1 MRILQVRFKNLNS
14 LAGEWLIDFTH
25 PAFTSDGIFAITGPT
40 GAGKSTIL
48 DAICLALYGR
58 TPRLNRVTK
67 SMNDIMSRQTGECFA
82 EVTFETQ
89 SGRFRCHWSQHRAR
103 RRADGELQAP
113 RHEIA
118 DVDTGRIFE
127 AKLRGVAEQI
137 ETATGMDFDRFTRSM
152 LLAQGGFDAFLK
164 ADPDNRAPILEQI
177 TGTEIYSHISMRVHE
192 LRAAQ
197 RKQLELLQAELAGMA
212 LLSVE
217 DEQQLRESL
226 EQQQAIE
233 SGLTQ
238 QREQHQQ
245 AMHWLEGIARLE
257 QSLQQVEEQQ
267 LDWRT
272 RYEAFQPA
280 LAQLERANQALE
292 LQGAHAELLSLR
304 REQQAEQQQHDEC
317 VQVQPQTRAML
328 QRTEQVVQQASV
340 QLENQKAEQKAMQWV
355 IRDVRALDIKLHA
368 TQAAMS
374 AAQAELDEQQARLGR
389 LQGRQ
394 SIDGSDLAA
403 SERAFEQ
410 LADQLVATQADEG
423 LVEHLGAIRQRV
435 DALKTLQCQQQ
446 AQEAAGRAAEAHYVE
461 ATQAWDAQQAIL
473 AQRHLALAQTQEA
486 LTQKQ
491 DELKHRLAGRQI
503 ADWHHALADDRER
516 KQMLDKVSES
526 IQIRAAEEWAQEGLV
541 TRQALIA
548 AEKTALEQQLQRH
561 GEQQAALVREKQLLE
576 TQHALLQRIHD
587 LDEAR
592 QSLQDGE
599 PCPLC
604 GAHEHPY
611 AEGNI
616 PAQDDTTAALQRVRD
631 EERAAN
637 DVLAELRVN
646 LAKAEKDMEHTASEQ
661 MQCSA
666 RMNNAEQVIRSGFKA
681 LAVDVGIDAL
691 AWVMPHLLE
700 ENSQRLAGAL
710 AVVQTAEVLDQ
721 AIVHLRQSLDQC
733 RESLHQ
739 AERETQAAAHRN
751 EAAVQN
757 CTRLR
762 DEGERVADQLAAA
775 QHELAQVLAVYG
787 VDHHLLD
794 ALDGVVQ
801 ELTTRRQC
809 WLERQQKKS
818 ALQQQMTALA
828 QQIRHQAEQLAHAN
842 AGLVNQQ
849 QRLSE
854 LQRQQQ
860 GLAGERFALFA
871 DRQPD
876 DEEVRLAQCVEQA
889 EAFLDEQR
897 QTHNQAAQQVAKLTQ
912 QIESLTQSMAVRAGR
927 VLEVAARFV
936 VRLAALGF
944 ADEAA
949 YLAACLPEDERKQRM
964 QQHRQLTTE
973 QTELESRARDIAAQ
987 LAYERQRGLSD
998 SPRDQL
1004 AQTLDGL
1011 MTQLRDLQQA
1021 IGANSLRLKDNELL
1035 RQQQHQRVQAVDAQK
1050 RECMRW
1056 DMLHELIGSADGK
1069 KYRNF
1074 AQGLTFEM
1082 MIGHA
1087 NRQLQKMTDR
1097 YLLIRDVAQPLELNV
1112 IDNYQAGEIRSTK
1125 NLSGGESFIVSL
1137 SLALGLSHMAS
1148 KNVRVDSLFLDEGFG
1163 TLDEEA
1169 LETALETLAGLQ
1181 QDGKLIGVISHVA
1194 ALKERISA
1202 QIQVNPQAGGRSV
1215 ISGPGCRRGGGV
1227 DQVGR

>member
-67 SMNDIMSRQTGECFA
+67 SVNDIMSRQTGECFA

-118 DVDTGRIFE
+118 DADTGRIFE

-245 AMHWLEGIARLE
+245 AIHWLEGIERLE
-257 QSLQQVEEQQ
+257 HSLQQVEAQQ
-267 LDWRT
+267 LDWRA
-272 RYEAFQPA
+272 RHEAFLPA
-280 LAQLERANQALE
+280 LARLERANQALE

-304 REQQAEQQQHDEC
+304 REQQAEQLKYDESA
-317 VQVQPQTRAML
+317 QMLPQMHAALAHTERA
-328 QRTEQVVQQASV
+328 VQQASV

-355 IRDVRALDIKLHA
+355 SRDVRALDIKLHT
-368 TQAAMS
+368 TQAAML
-374 AAQAELDEQQARLGR
+374 AVQTELDEQQARLGR

-410 LADQLVATQADEG
+410 LSDQLVATQADEG
-423 LVEHLGAIRQRV
+423 LVEDLGAIRQRV
-435 DALKTLQCQQQ
+435 DALKALQCQQQ
-446 AQEAAGRAAEAHYVE
+446 AQEAAGRAAEAHYIE

-473 AQRHLALAQTQEA
+473 AQRHLALAQTQQV

-491 DELKHRLAGRQI
+491 DELKHRLEGRQI
-503 ADWHHALADDRER
+503 AEWHQALADDRER
-516 KQMLDKVSES
+516 KQILDKVSDS
-526 IQIRAAEEWAQEGLV
+526 IQIRTAEECTQEGLV
-541 TRQALIA
+541 TRQTLTA
-548 AEKTALEQQLQRH
+548 AEKTAFEQQLQRH
-561 GEQQAALVREKQLLE
+561 REQQAALVREKQLLE
-576 TQHALLQRIHD
+576 TQHALLKRIHD

-631 EERAAN
+631 LERAAN

-661 MQCSA
+661 TQCSA
-666 RMNNAEQVIRSGFKA
+666 RINNAEQVIGSGLKA

-710 AVVQTAEVLDQ
+710 AVVQTAEVLEQ
-721 AIVHLRQSLDQC
+721 AIAHLRQSLDQC

-739 AERETQAAAHRN
+739 TERETQAAAHYK

-762 DEGERVADQLAAA
+762 DEGERVADLLASA

-787 VDHHLLD
+787 VDHYL
-794 ALDGVVQ
+794 LDGVVQ
-801 ELTTRRQC
+801 ELTTRRER
-809 WLERQQKKS
+809 WLERQQKKT

-828 QQIRHQAEQLAHAN
+828 QQIRHQAEQLAHVN
-842 AGLVNQQ
+842 AELVHHQ

-860 GLAGERFALFA
+860 VLAGERFALFA

-876 DEEVRLAQCVEQA
+876 DEEARLAQCVEQA

-927 VLEVAARFV
+927 VLEVAARFE
-936 VRLAALGF
+936 VRLTALDF

-987 LAYERQRGLSD
+987 LAYARQRGLSD

-1050 RECMRW
+1050 CECMRW

-1202 QIQVNPQAGGRSV
+1202 QIQISPQAGGRSV
-1215 ISGPGCRRGGGV
+1215 VSGPGCRRGGGV